1 MYVRAYSSSRRM
13 NAIIHQ
19 LYRLC
24 FICPKSSI
32 PRFFFLSPS
41 CGCLLVKWWFHHL
54 TGTLYSV
61 WPKPLTAHCD
71 DRWQRGPL
79 CSSDHPKP
87 RTTECHLKQAL
98 VLQSVTQRGSAAV
111 SGKLWVDVQGRA
123 PAEVTETDTAL
134 AVVQHRA
141 QTHTIL
147 CMRVIADRLFGSP
160 PGERA
165 SKLFCVKGMRS
176 SWGIPW
182 GDRVRG
188 ST

>member
-1 MYVRAYSSSRRM
+1 MCVHTPAHAVWMQSYISSTGFGLS
-13 NAIIHQ
+13 ALKAAFH
-19 LYRLC
+19 
-24 FICPKSSI
+24 
-32 PRFFFLSPS
+32 FFFSPPS

-61 WPKPLTAHCD
+61 WPQPLTAHCD

-111 SGKLWVDVQGRA
+111 SGKLWVDVHGRV

-160 PGERA
+160 LWGTSLQALLCKRDEII
-165 SKLFCVKGMRS
+165 VGQTMR
-176 SWGIPW
+176 G
-182 GDRVRG
+182 
-188 ST
+188 

>member
-1 MYVRAYSSSRRM
+1 MCVHTPAHAVWMQSYISSTGFPLS
-13 NAIIHQ
+13 ALKAAFHV
-19 LYRLC
+19 
-24 FICPKSSI
+24 
-32 PRFFFLSPS
+32 FFLSPS
-41 CGCLLVKWWFHHL
+41 CGCLLVKWRFHHL

-79 CSSDHPKP
+79 CFSDHPKP

-98 VLQSVTQRGSAAV
+98 VLQSVIQRGSAAV